1 MSDDNSTDT
10 TATSVTSSLAGLPL
24 SPGDWELDPLHSAA
38 NFTIRHLGI
47 TKVRGRFTDLKAAL
61 YVGETAADVRV
72 SAEIALASIDTGNPD
87 RDAHT
92 RSAELLDVAKRPTM
106 TFRSTRVSGADENW
120 TMEGD
125 LTIGEVSRP
134 ITFAVEL
141 GGVAV
146 FPLDRRNHAGFEATG
161 EIRRGDYGL
170 DFGTG
175 LLSDVVKIHL
185 DMQFVGPEGQG
196 G

>member
-1 MSDDNSTDT
+1 MSNDNSTDV
-10 TATSVTSSLAGLPL
+10 TATSVASAVSELPL
-24 SPGDWELDPLHSAA
+24 SPGDWELDRLHSAA

-47 TKVRGRFTDLKAAL
+47 TKVRGRFTGLEAAL

-92 RSAELLDVAKRPTM
+92 RSADLLDVEKRPTM
-106 TFRSTRVSGADENW
+106 TFRSTRVSGAGEDW

-125 LTIGEVSRP
+125 LAIGDVTRPVS
-134 ITFAVEL
+134 FAVDL

-146 FPLDRRNHAGFEATG
+146 SPLDQREHAGFEATG
-161 EIRRGDYGL
+161 EIRRGDFGL

-185 DMQFVGPEGQG
+185 DMQFIGPQGQDG
-196 G
+196 